1 MLDTIMCM
9 KDTKGGGNM
18 TDKQLSSA
26 MSEQQEIADIL
37 GYLKSKGYEFTERE
51 KGRIE
56 QMLIDGKVAQNTSA
70 VT

>member
-1 MLDTIMCM
+1 
-9 KDTKGGGNM
+9 M

>member
-1 MLDTIMCM
+1 
-9 KDTKGGGNM
+9 M
-18 TDKQLSSA
+18 TDKQLSGA

-37 GYLKSKGYEFTERE
+37 SFLKSKGYEFTERE

-56 QMLIDGKVAQNTSA
+56 QMLIDGKVAQNASA

>member
-1 MLDTIMCM
+1 MSYIMCHVRY
-9 KDTKGGGNM
+9 KGGDNM